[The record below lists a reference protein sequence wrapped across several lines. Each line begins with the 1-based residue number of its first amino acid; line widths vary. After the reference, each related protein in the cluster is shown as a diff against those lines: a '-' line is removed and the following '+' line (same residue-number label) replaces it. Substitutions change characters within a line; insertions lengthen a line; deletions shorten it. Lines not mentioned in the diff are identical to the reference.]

1 MQMTQQERVAAA
13 LQKAGITKPAAWE
26 AAGLPSSPVAV
37 ETADLVVAEPSN
49 SQTLSSKTGEAT
61 PEFELN
67 PPVVLMKGKNDK
79 TLVISWRSETALA
92 RSLAWKSALMLLGG
106 PVLIILGLYFLL
118 ARTGSL

>member
-1 MQMTQQERVAAA
+1 M
-13 LQKAGITKPAAWE
+13 L
-26 AAGLPSSPVAV
+26 
-37 ETADLVVAEPSN
+37 
-49 SQTLSSKTGEAT
+49 
-61 PEFELN
+61 
-67 PPVVLMKGKNDK
+67 GKNDK